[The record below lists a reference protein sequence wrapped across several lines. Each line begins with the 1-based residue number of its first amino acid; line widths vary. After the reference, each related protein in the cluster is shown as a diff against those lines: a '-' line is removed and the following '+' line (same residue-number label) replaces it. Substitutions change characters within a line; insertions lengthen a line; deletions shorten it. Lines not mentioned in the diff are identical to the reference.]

1 MRYLIIIYLFVAVA
15 FTSCSYKQDQ
25 ILLQQKNNILDTS
38 STRPYANISNYR
50 IKPQDILQINNVQ
63 ASKSLVDVTAGVINN
78 GSPGLTPLAQADTY
92 TVEEDGTVALTGLGR
107 VKVAGLTRIEARN
120 YIESLYK
127 KTILKEPLFDL
138 KIINLKVTLFGE
150 VKAPGQITLLHDN
163 TTLIEVLAQV
173 GGLTD
178 KADNRTVKIVR
189 GGPGTPKTDVIDLSD
204 AKILTDP
211 KIFVQNNDIVVVA
224 QNKRAL
230 RSEKLQDFS
239 TTVSPFLLVFN
250 TALIIIS
257 LIRR

>member
-1 MRYLIIIYLFVAVA
+1 
-15 FTSCSYKQDQ
+15 
-25 ILLQQKNNILDTS
+25 
-38 STRPYANISNYR
+38 
-50 IKPQDILQINNVQ
+50 
-63 ASKSLVDVTAGVINN
+63 
-78 GSPGLTPLAQADTY
+78 
-92 TVEEDGTVALTGLGR
+92 
-107 VKVAGLTRIEARN
+107 
-120 YIESLYK
+120 
-127 KTILKEPLFDL
+127 
-138 KIINLKVTLFGE
+138 LFGE